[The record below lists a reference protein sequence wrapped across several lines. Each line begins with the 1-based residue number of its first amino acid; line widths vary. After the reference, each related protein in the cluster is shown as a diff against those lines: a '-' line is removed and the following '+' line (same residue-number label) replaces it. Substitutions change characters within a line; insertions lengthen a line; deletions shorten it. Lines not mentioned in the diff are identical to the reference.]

1 MTTRRLAPALAVV
14 FAVLLTGCGEDV
26 KDAVDQAKGAAS
38 DVGDAAKKAKDEAT
52 AIAAI
57 VKEDNRLANH
67 PVEVLN
73 AAKKTCV
80 FIENNSSKAK
90 QIDEVRERFDRVG
103 ATSLEAENARLILS
117 VLKSDVCPL
126 LK

>member
-14 FAVLLTGCGEDV
+14 ITVLLAGCGDDV
-26 KDAVDQAKGAAS
+26 KEAVGQAKDGAA
-38 DVGDAAKKAKDEAT
+38 DVTATAKRLKDEA
-52 AIAAI
+52 AAVAAI
-57 VKEDNRLANH
+57 VKEDNKLANH

-73 AAKKTCV
+73 AAKKTCA
-80 FIENNSSKAK
+80 FIEENSSNAK
-90 QIDEVRERFDRVG
+90 QIDEVRQRFDRVG

-117 VLKSDVCPL
+117 VLKSEVCPR